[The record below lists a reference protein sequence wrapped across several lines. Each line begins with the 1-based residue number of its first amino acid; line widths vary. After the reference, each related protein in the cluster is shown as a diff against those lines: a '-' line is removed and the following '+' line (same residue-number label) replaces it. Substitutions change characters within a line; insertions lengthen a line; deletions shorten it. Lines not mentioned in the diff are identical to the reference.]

1 MIQWLIQPLWPKIVL
16 VENHGS
22 GTEQK
27 EMTFKKDRG
36 LQGWE
41 SEERQCGQEGTK
53 HCVHV

>member
-1 MIQWLIQPLWPKIVL
+1 MADSTSVATKIVL
-16 VENHGS
+16 VEVHGS

>member
-1 MIQWLIQPLWPKIVL
+1 MADSTFVATKIVL

-22 GTEQK
+22 GIEQK